1 MKKTIKH
8 IIYLFFFG
16 IILHSCSITK
26 YIPEG
31 ERLYIGAKIEI
42 KADSSV
48 QNVDDLKTEL
58 ETVLRPTPNSEFLGM
73 RLGLY
78 CYYKNQK

>member
-1 MKKTIKH
+1 M
-8 IIYLFFFG
+8 
-16 IILHSCSITK
+16 LHSCSITK

-31 ERLYIGAKIEI
+31 KQLYTGAEIEI

-48 QNVDDLKTEL
+48 ENIDDLKTEL
-58 ETVLRPTPNSEFLGM
+58 ETVLRPKPNSKFLGM

-78 CYYKNQK
+78 YYYKNV